1 MRFLNIIVKN
11 AENWHCPG
19 TLLLH
24 FKLLCYFLT
33 KALKIEGI
41 FVQHCLVISQF
52 TSRVFVRNINPRY
65 PVKFQ
70 NFPPLAGSEEAT
82 GARGVES

>member
-1 MRFLNIIVKN
+1 MLKTGTALVHYYYILNY
-11 AENWHCPG
+11 
-19 TLLLH
+19 
-24 FKLLCYFLT
+24 LCYFLT

-41 FVQHCLVISQF
+41 FVQHFLVISQF
-52 TSRVFVRNINPRY
+52 TSRVFVRNIIPRY

-82 GARGVES
+82 GARGVGS